1 MTEGDAARKD
11 IGVSVMA
18 GLFITATDTEI
29 GKTVIAGA
37 IAAALKGRGL
47 DVGVMKPVASGGVA
61 NGAGKLVAE
70 DATFLMQA
78 AGIGESERELVNPLC
93 LAPALTPAVAAVVSG
108 ATVDIQKFITSYQKL
123 KEIHDSLIVEGVGGI
138 VAPLWQDYL
147 VADLMAEFALPVIV
161 VARPNLGTINHTVLT
176 VEYGRSRGIHI
187 AGIIMNGWN
196 QSEAGILE
204 KSNEEYI
211 TRLTGL
217 PILGKFPHAASISVP
232 EGKTLGL
239 GNLAEEYLHMDQIV
253 RLIRKGKC
261 L

>member
-1 MTEGDAARKD
+1 
-11 IGVSVMA
+11 MA

-29 GKTVIAGA
+29 GKTVITGA
-37 IAAALKGRGL
+37 IAAALKGRGM

-61 NGAGKLVAE
+61 NEAGKLAAE

-78 AGIGESERELVNPLC
+78 VGIEERERELVNPLC
-93 LAPALTPAVAAVVSG
+93 LAPALTPAVAAMLSG
-108 ATVDIQKFITSYQKL
+108 VTVDIQTFITSYHKLQK
-123 KEIHDSLIVEGVGGI
+123 IHDFLIVEGVGGI

-147 VADLMAEFALPVIV
+147 VADLMTEFALPVIV

-176 VEYGRSRGIHI
+176 VEYGRSRGLPI

-196 QSEAGILE
+196 EAESGILE

-217 PILGKFPHAASISVP
+217 PILGKFPYTAGISVP
-232 EGKTLGL
+232 EEKTIGL
-239 GNLAEEYLHMDQIV
+239 SQLAEEYLRMDEIV
-253 RLIRKGKC
+253 KLIKRGNKYE
-261 L
+261 